1 MINRSLSIV
10 CNLLLLILLLT
21 LPLVA
26 QAQTAAAEK
35 STLTVQERE
44 AAVKYLEET
53 RLKFLDSIKDLS
65 DEQWKFKAA
74 PDRWSVA
81 EVAEHIAISEETLLK
96 LVSQQI
102 MKSPA
107 APEKKE
113 VAKGREEMLRKA
125 LVNRGVKVQAPEM
138 LKPTNR
144 WATRDEL
151 VKAFNASRGQ
161 TIEYIKTTQEDLRS
175 HFGPHPVFKDLDA
188 YQWLILIAGHSQR
201 HTLQILEVKADA
213 NFPKK

>member
-1 MINRSLSIV
+1 MMNRLLPIA
-10 CNLLLLILLLT
+10 CNLLFLSLLLT
-21 LPLVA
+21 LPLVV

-35 STLTVQERE
+35 STLTAQERD
-44 AAVKYLEET
+44 AAIKYMEET

-65 DEQWKFKAA
+65 EAQWKFKAA

-96 LVSQQI
+96 LNSERI

-113 VAKGREEMLRKA
+113 AVKGKEDMLRKA
-125 LVNRGVKVQAPEM
+125 LINRSVKVQAPEM
-138 LKPTNR
+138 LRPANR

-151 VKAFNASRGQ
+151 VKAFNAGRDK
-161 TIEYIKTTQEDLRS
+161 TIEYVKTTQEDLRS

-188 YQWLILIAGHSQR
+188 YQWLILLAGHCER